1 MTYQQELDDVRQEVR
16 RGASGIV
23 RYWPKVDGE
32 NVAVTGTP
40 TYVWYD
46 PDGDTLGSGNTTP
59 TTVGAFTR
67 CAITIDASGET
78 DVREGHRVAISF
90 VYSGST
96 YVESLSFDVVVEP
109 MGSVNVSMND
119 LTSEQADAEAIL
131 LRQALQQESGR
142 TAVQQAAVLATRA
155 WGDVR
160 AWLKK
165 KVEQQGSSWPLYI
178 LNREELRMVIVA
190 RALYRMHVAQG
201 LSNPEARDH
210 AEWWRAEADRR
221 FAGLPALQFST
232 DTDALADDQIQS
244 FGVVEMARRW

>member
-1 MTYQQELDDVRQEVR
+1 MTFQQELDDVRQEVR
-16 RGASGIV
+16 RGASGVV
-23 RYWPKVDGE
+23 RFWPKVDGE

-46 PDGDTLGSGNTTP
+46 PEGDTIASGNVTAA
-59 TTVGAFTR
+59 TVGTFTR
-67 CAITIDASGET
+67 CSVTIDASSET
-78 DVREGHRVAISF
+78 DVKENHRLLISF
-90 VYSGST
+90 VYSTVT
-96 YVESLSFDVVVEP
+96 YVESVGFDVVVEP

-160 AWLKK
+160 AMLKRK
-165 KVEQQGSSWPLYI
+165 IEQQGSAWPLYI

-210 AEWWRAEADRR
+210 AEWWRAETDRR
-221 FAGLPALQFST
+221 FASLPALHFST
-232 DTDALADDQIQS
+232 DTDALADDVIQS
-244 FGVVEMARRW
+244 FGTTTLSRRW